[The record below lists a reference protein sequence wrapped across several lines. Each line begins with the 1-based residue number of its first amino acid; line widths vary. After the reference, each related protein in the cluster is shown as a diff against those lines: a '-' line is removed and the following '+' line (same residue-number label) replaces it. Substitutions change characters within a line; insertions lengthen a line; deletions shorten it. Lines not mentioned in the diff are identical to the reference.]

1 MMQDTIMRNK
11 YLIRFLTLFVLLTIG
26 YSCGNKS
33 KAPDV
38 KHISDEVVIRRFEK
52 DLFDLTSGEIQ
63 WDELVGLRNK
73 YGDFYDLYMEKIANI
88 ARADDTAGVV
98 YIRDFLNDPDMKSIY
113 AETQKIFGDF
123 SSQESKLRK
132 ALQYYRYYF
141 PDHYVPQVIT
151 YFFGFNYAMV
161 ATDSAACIALDQYL
175 GKDFKYYNHLPDY
188 IRARKDPAYLV
199 TDLMRGWAMTEFERN
214 EPRVDLLDEMIF
226 QGKIMYFLEHILPF
240 EHDSILIG
248 YSQKQLTF
256 CKENEWNIW
265 SYFVENKLL
274 YSKNLTNI
282 SKYTGEAPFSAGM
295 PREAPGRTGVW
306 TGWQIVKAY
315 AKNNKKATLQEIM
328 NEHDYKKILNK
339 SNYKPKR

>member
-1 MMQDTIMRNK
+1 MIDTPMKKI
-11 YLIRFLTLFVLLTIG
+11 FPVGLFVYSLLMIIG
-26 YSCGNKS
+26 YSCGNKP

-38 KHISDEVVIRRFEK
+38 KHISDEVFIKRFDV
-52 DLFDLTSGEIQ
+52 DLFSLNTGNIQ
-63 WDELVGLRNK
+63 WNDLLNLRNK
-73 YGDFYDLYMEKIANI
+73 YGEFYDLYMEKIANI
-88 ARADDTAGVV
+88 TRADDTAGIN
-98 YIRDFLNDPDMKSIY
+98 YIRDFLNDPDMKAIY
-113 AETQKIFGDF
+113 AETQKVFGNF
-123 SSQESKLRK
+123 SSQETKLRK
-132 ALQYYRYYF
+132 AVQYYRYYF
-141 PDHYVPQVIT
+141 PDRYVPQIIT
-151 YFFGFNYAMV
+151 YFFGFNYAVV

-188 IRARKDPAYLV
+188 IRARKEPAYLV
-199 TDLMRGWAMTEFERN
+199 TDVMRGWAMTEFERN

-226 QGKIMYFLEHILPF
+226 QGKVMYFLEHVLPVEPDTILM
-240 EHDSILIG
+240 G
-248 YSQKQLTF
+248 YSNKQLNF

-265 SYFVENKLL
+265 TYFVENKLL
-274 YSKNLTNI
+274 YSKNYTDI

-295 PREAPGRTGVW
+295 PRETPGRTGIW